1 MIYKNKI
8 KYLPIFLE
16 KLEEKEEE
24 NLQKIGFFQDIFNKN
39 INSFKLFL
47 FQLYI
52 ILIRYLIPI
61 LLVLIL
67 STIGEGFSKY
77 GITDVLLYAN
87 GCAILSAIYLSWKIN
102 NINSNTLYYFGVF
115 YLIISILTR
124 FDLNISIISLDR
136 FLIHY
141 AYLLPVYWL
150 LGWIVKDIFIYLNFN
165 QFYLEKN
172 TNNFVLKVK
181 KLRLINKIVLT
192 FFLLLF
198 TSFSILSFTTGTQI
212 LLKKYDI
219 YEQYFEKG
227 NQNEIQ
233 IQIK

>member
-1 MIYKNKI
+1 MIFKNKF

-16 KLEEKEEE
+16 NTEEKEEE

-52 ILIRYLIPI
+52 IIIRYLIPI
-61 LLVLIL
+61 LLVMGL
-67 STIGEGFSKY
+67 SAIAEQSTQY
-77 GITDVLLYAN
+77 GITDVLLFAN
-87 GCAILSAIYLSWKIN
+87 GFAIFSAIYLSWKIN
-102 NINSNTLYYFGVF
+102 SINANTLYYFGIF

-124 FDLNISIISLDR
+124 FDLNISIISFDR

-172 TNNFVLKVK
+172 TNNFVLKLK
-181 KLRLINKIVLT
+181 KLRLVNKIVLA
-192 FFLLLF
+192 FFLILF
-198 TSFSILSFTTGTQI
+198 TSISCFSFLAGTEI

-219 YEQYFEKG
+219 YEQYFEKKG
-227 NQNEIQ
+227 NSNEIQ
-233 IQIK
+233 IK